1 MIALLSAII
10 YWPRIKHSG
19 SYRFSFSLFGIFLMV
34 YLPKLIFNLIFLTG
48 SLFAYIIFLSG
59 INNALKNYAL
69 LMALALFVILLF
81 ALADAML
88 FGRFRFKTRKY
99 SIRFDRLPPAF
110 KGFKIVQI
118 SDMHLGSFFGNRK
131 AVQKGLNKVI
141 DAHADLIVFTGDL
154 VNNYASEAQ
163 PYIAALANLSAP
175 YGKYA
180 ILGNHDYA
188 DYSNWDSP
196 QAKTANMELL
206 FDIHKQAGFHLL
218 LNKSVLLEKEG
229 QKIALSGVENWG
241 KPPFHQ
247 YGDLVLARKE
257 IDPEIFNI
265 LLSHD
270 PSHWKAKILPNT
282 KADLTLSG
290 HTHGMQLGIDL
301 PFFKW
306 SPVKWR
312 YPEWAGLYRKGQQWL
327 NVNRGFGYIGFP
339 GRLGIRPEI
348 SLIELC

>member
-1 MIALLSAII
+1 MALLLAII
-10 YWPRIKHSG
+10 RWPRIKHSG
-19 SYRFSFSLFGIFLMV
+19 SYRFSFSLFGIFLMI
-34 YLPKLIFNLIFLTG
+34 YLPKLIFTLIFLTG
-48 SLFAYIIFLSG
+48 ILLSTISSLLG
-59 INNALKNYAL
+59 INNSLKSYAL
-69 LMALALFVILLF
+69 LIALALFVLLIL

-110 KGFKIVQI
+110 KGFKIAQI
-118 SDMHLGSFFGNRK
+118 SDMHLGSFFGNKK
-131 AVQKGLNKVI
+131 AVQKGLKKLI
-141 DAHADLIVFTGDL
+141 DARADLIVFTGDL
-154 VNNYASEAQ
+154 VNNYASEAK
-163 PYIAALANLSAP
+163 PYISVLANLSAP

-188 DYSNWDSP
+188 DYSHWKSP
-196 QAKTANMELL
+196 QAKAANMKLL
-206 FDIHKQAGFHLL
+206 YDIHNKSGFHLL
-218 LNKSVLLEKEG
+218 LNESIWIEKEG
-229 QKIALSGVENWG
+229 QKMALTGVENWG

-247 YGDLVLARKE
+247 YGNLDLARKE

-270 PSHWKAKILPNT
+270 PSHWKARILPNT

-312 YPEWAGLYRKGQQWL
+312 YPEWAGLYRQGQQWL

-339 GRLGIRPEI
+339 GRMGIRPEI
-348 SLIELC
+348 SVIELN